1 MEIKFIYGA
10 KKGAFAS
17 AIMAAALN
25 SGRVLRI
32 KHPFVSFEVN
42 EWTDF
47 LQIVWSA
54 CADCSRDS
62 RGQEIVK
69 RLPVAINFHGKAFFT
84 QVWFD
89 SETKGLHYVSL
100 D

>member
-1 MEIKFIYGA
+1 MKIRFVYGA
-10 KKGAFAS
+10 VKGAFAS
-17 AIMAAALN
+17 AVMAAALN
-25 SGRVLRI
+25 SGKVLRI
-32 KHPFVSFEVN
+32 VHPFVSLEVDTWA
-42 EWTDF
+42 EF

-69 RLPVAINFHGKAFFT
+69 RLPITINFNGKVFYT
-84 QVWFD
+84 KVWFD
-89 SETKGLHYVSL
+89 PEVKGLRYVSL

>member
-10 KKGAFAS
+10 KEGSFAS

-32 KHPFVSFEVN
+32 SHPFVSFEVDT
-42 EWTDF
+42 WTVF
-47 LQIVWSA
+47 LRIAWTA
-54 CADCSRDS
+54 CAECSRDN

-69 RLPVAINFHGKAFFT
+69 RLPLTLNYHGKKYCT
-84 QVWFD
+84 EIWY
-89 SETKGLHYVSL
+89 SPESKGIHYVSL

>member
-1 MEIKFIYGA
+1 MDIQFIYGA

-17 AIMAAALN
+17 AIMAAALI

-32 KHPFVSFEVN
+32 SHPFVSFEVDT
-42 EWTDF
+42 WTDF
-47 LQIVWSA
+47 LHIVWTA

-69 RLPVAINFHGKAFFT
+69 RLPVSINYHGKAYFA

-89 SETKGLHYVSL
+89 PEAKGLRYVSV

>member
-1 MEIKFIYGA
+1 MEIQFIYGA
-10 KKGAFAS
+10 KKSAFAS

-25 SGRVLRI
+25 SGRVLSI
-32 KHPFVSFEVN
+32 KHPFVSFEVDS
-42 EWTDF
+42 WTDF
-47 LQIVWSA
+47 LHIVWKA

-69 RLPVAINFHGKAFFT
+69 RLPISINFGGKAYYT
-84 QVWFD
+84 QVWYD
-89 SETKGLHYVSL
+89 PETRGLRYVSL

>member
-1 MEIKFIYGA
+1 MDIQFIYGA

-25 SGRVLRI
+25 SGKVLRI
-32 KHPFVSFEVN
+32 SHPFVSFEVDT
-42 EWTDF
+42 WYDF
-47 LQIVWSA
+47 LRIVWTA

-62 RGQEIVK
+62 RGQEIEK
-69 RLPVAINFHGKAFFT
+69 RLPVSINFNGQAYYT

-89 SETKGLHYVSL
+89 SETKGLRYVSL

>member
-10 KKGAFAS
+10 KSGAFAS

-32 KHPFVSFEVN
+32 SHPFVSLEVDT
-42 EWTDF
+42 WPDF
-47 LQIVWSA
+47 LRIVWSA
-54 CADCSRDS
+54 CAECSRDS

-69 RLPVAINFHGKAFFT
+69 RLPVTINLNGKAFYT
-84 QVWFD
+84 KVWFD
-89 SETKGLHYVSL
+89 PEVKGLRYVSL

>member
-25 SGRVLRI
+25 SGKVLRI
-32 KHPFVSFEVN
+32 SNPFVSFEVDA
-42 EWTDF
+42 WIDF
-47 LQIVWSA
+47 MHIVWTA
-54 CADCSRDS
+54 CAECSRDS
-62 RGQEIVK
+62 RGQEIEK
-69 RLPVAINFHGKAFFT
+69 RLPITLNFHGKAFYT

-89 SETKGLHYVSL
+89 PETKGLRYASL

>member
-1 MEIKFIYGA
+1 MVIQFIYGA
-10 KKGAFAS
+10 KSGAFAS

-32 KHPFVSFEVN
+32 KHPFVSLEVE
-42 EWTDF
+42 EWHDF
-47 LQIVWSA
+47 LVIVWKA
-54 CADCSRDS
+54 CAECSRDS

-69 RLPVAINFHGKAFFT
+69 RIPVTINYNGKPWYT
-84 QVWFD
+84 RIWFD
-89 SETKGLHYVSL
+89 PESKGLRYVSL

>member
-1 MEIKFIYGA
+1 MDIQFIYGA

-32 KHPFVSFEVN
+32 SHPFVSFEVDA
-42 EWTDF
+42 WTDF
-47 LQIVWSA
+47 LRIVWSA

-69 RLPVAINFHGKAFFT
+69 RLPVSINFNGKAFYT
-84 QVWFD
+84 KVWFD
-89 SETKGLHYVSL
+89 PETKGLRCVSL

>member
-1 MEIKFIYGA
+1 MKISFIYGA

-32 KHPFVSFEVN
+32 YHPFVYIEVDN
-42 EWTDF
+42 WQEF
-47 LQIVWSA
+47 LRIVWSA
-54 CADCSRDS
+54 CAECSRDS

-69 RLPVAINFHGKAFFT
+69 RLPITINYNGKAFYT
-84 QVWFD
+84 KVWFD
-89 SETKGLHYVSL
+89 PETKGLHYVSL

>member
-1 MEIKFIYGA
+1 MVIQFIYGA

-32 KHPFVSFEVN
+32 SHPFVSFEVDA
-42 EWTDF
+42 WTDF
-47 LQIVWSA
+47 LRIVWTA
-54 CADCSRDS
+54 CAECSRDS

-69 RLPVAINFHGKAFFT
+69 GSTPRYGLTQRRKAC
-84 QVWFD
+84 VM
-89 SETKGLHYVSL
+89 SVSTKRGRDDDNILV
-100 D
+100 

>member
-1 MEIKFIYGA
+1 MDIQFVYGA
-10 KKGAFAS
+10 KSGAFAS

-32 KHPFVSFEVN
+32 SHPYVHLEVDA
-42 EWTDF
+42 WAVF
-47 LQIVWSA
+47 LRIVWSA
-54 CADCSRDS
+54 CAECSRDS

-69 RLPVAINFHGKAFFT
+69 CLAVTINYNGKAFYT
-84 QVWFD
+84 KIWFD
-89 SETKGLHYVSL
+89 PDTKGLRYVSL